1 MLLNLQD
8 IPVEVKSF
16 NNEQEELEALLLENM
31 YRDKTMEQKV
41 KEAEVWEVIEKGK
54 AEKRKLS
61 TLKQNTEVENFP
73 QREEQQGK
81 TRDIVAKQVGIGS
94 GKTLE
99 SAKIVVKKIDELRE
113 SGDMEN
119 AEFLSNA
126 LNKSVSG
133 ARKLAEENIVAEV
146 PSIYREM
153 VENGV
158 ASLSEAY
165 NEGKLII
172 ENKKKNKES
181 QIKYKEAQANEK
193 QVYEEKQR
201 QEELEASLPENT
213 VVLNKFR
220 KPEEIRIFGITDFN
234 NLTEEQFDKCLIHAK
249 KYKDAI
255 CKMTDLN
262 TELDSLKTWRAVLCD
277 NNELNMWLDSIS
289 EVIQKSIAIQNYLKG
304 VKK

>member
-1 MLLNLQD
+1 LL
-8 IPVEVKSF
+8 K
-16 NNEQEELEALLLENM
+16 
-31 YRDKTMEQKV
+31 
-41 KEAEVWEVIEKGK
+41 
-54 AEKRKLS
+54 
-61 TLKQNTEVENFP
+61 ENFP
-73 QREEQQGK
+73 EAEIGQV
-81 TRDIVAKQVGIGS
+81 RDIVAKQVGIGS

-113 SGDMEN
+113 AGDMEN

-181 QIKYKEAQANEK
+181 QIKYEEAQANEK

-201 QEELEASLPENT
+201 QKELEASLPENT

-220 KPEEIRIFGITDFN
+220 KPEETHIFGITDFN

-255 CKMTDLN
+255 CKITDLD

-277 NNELNMWLDSIS
+277 NDELNMWLDSIS

-304 VKK
+304 VKNND